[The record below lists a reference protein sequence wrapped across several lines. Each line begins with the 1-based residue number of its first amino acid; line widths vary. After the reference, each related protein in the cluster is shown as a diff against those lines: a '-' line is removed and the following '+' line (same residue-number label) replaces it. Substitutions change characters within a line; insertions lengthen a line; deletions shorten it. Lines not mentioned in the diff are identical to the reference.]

1 MSAQKH
7 KERSTHLS
15 FFGSKKTPKKIMTW
29 SKNFFYYKKQVLFKL
44 VYINLASGNYKNWV
58 VERRASL

>member
-15 FFGSKKTPKKIMTW
+15 FFGSKKTPKKITTW
-29 SKNFFYYKKQVLFKL
+29 SKKFFYYKKQVLFKL